1 MSAELKAKFTAD
13 TSDFNGAVQQ
23 IDRKLKGVGKLGQSF
38 GLGKVGNGVGDFLQG
53 IGGLGLIGGGIG
65 GIGVAGMAAFRAF
78 SASLDERTK
87 AMEQGMPVAEL
98 TGFGRGFAAFREGLN
113 EAGRVFS
120 GLPKLLTEG
129 LQSYQD
135 FVTGDAQN
143 AVRSFAEAQEAA
155 ARKTRELEETIAYEI
170 KTTNAMARA
179 KERLDNQRREDQNR
193 QIEESN
199 RKQAASARVETDY
212 RRQNQIMDA
221 EKSGN
226 LYLAE
231 LMRQADALN
240 APLGMQIWST
250 TDVDKLMGDAIRQRL
265 ELTAPKQNEMLQ
277 SSPEL
282 SDRLRRIGGGG
293 DAGRYGS
300 TTQVFKE
307 SLSVERQQLQKLTT
321 IADNIKGGAL
331 VTRQ

>member
-13 TSDFNGAVQQ
+13 TSDFNGAVKQ
-23 IDRKLKGVGKLGQSF
+23 IDAKLKGVGKLGQ
-38 GLGKVGNGVGDFLQG
+38 GLGLGRVGNGIGDLLQG
-53 IGGLGLIGGGIG
+53 IGGLGLAGGGVG
-65 GIGVAGMAAFRAF
+65 AVALGSMAAFKAF
-78 SASLDERTK
+78 GASLDERAK

-98 TGFGRGFAAFREGLN
+98 TGFGRGFQAFREGLS
-113 EAGRVFS
+113 EAARVFS
-120 GLPKLLTEG
+120 GLPKLFTEG

-143 AVRSFAEAQEAA
+143 AVRSFAEAQESA

-170 KTTNAMARA
+170 RTVNAMEKARQRIDA
-179 KERLDNQRREDQNR
+179 ERRADSKRMV
-193 QIEESN
+193 EEQN
-199 RKQAASARVETDY
+199 RKQAASVQVETDY
-212 RRQNQIMDA
+212 RRQNQIMEA
-221 EKSGN
+221 EQGGN
-226 LYLAE
+226 RYLAE

-240 APLGMQIWST
+240 APLGMQIYST

-321 IADNIKGGAL
+321 IAEKIGGGTL
-331 VTRQ
+331 TTR